1 MSSAISD
8 QTPMIM
14 RSKQYFMKCLH
25 QQVDDVLVVS
35 DPRIS

>member
-8 QTPMIM
+8 HADDHAFQAV
-14 RSKQYFMKCLH
+14 FMKCLH